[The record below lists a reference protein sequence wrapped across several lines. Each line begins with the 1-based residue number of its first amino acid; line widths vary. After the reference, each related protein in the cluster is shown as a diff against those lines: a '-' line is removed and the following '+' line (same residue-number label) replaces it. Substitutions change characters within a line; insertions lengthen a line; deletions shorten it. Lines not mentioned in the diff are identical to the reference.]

1 MNDQLQQWEL
11 QDQVKAAS
19 DVAQQAA
26 QTVQVY
32 HQLSAA
38 KSVNTNAQFDLIED
52 ALLTLKREQRRLAA
66 DVQDIRN
73 NVIMWGCAAAVFTSI
88 AASLLLQQSP
98 KPVTAQPQQ
107 YQSQRQGVQ
116 QGIQP

>member
-1 MNDQLQQWEL
+1 
-11 QDQVKAAS
+11 
-19 DVAQQAA
+19 
-26 QTVQVY
+26 
-32 HQLSAA
+32 
-38 KSVNTNAQFDLIED
+38 
-52 ALLTLKREQRRLAA
+52 
-66 DVQDIRN
+66 
-73 NVIMWGCAAAVFTSI
+73 MWGCAAAVFTSI